1 MPAFSLSIASLHITS
16 HKRYSYVILAVSA
29 YINWVFVLLFAFLH
43 VHTYVV
49 WTRMYSYLCMYRR
62 KMNTLLNASTIFR
75 TWSWTKREDGWIMNM
90 IIGYASTLLDVWMYT
105 CLYAWHVS
113 AKKNKS
119 IFRGWSILSCEKI
132 TFASE
137 TILLFQK
144 LWIPI
149 PPRSPRSRGSILLSM
164 RKIWFRQRATYSDTG
179 LLAEP
184 STNRPQFRTDGEGPV
199 NGGLTC
205 GTKISTGGPYKKKK
219 KRT

>member
-113 AKKNKS
+113 AEKKQIYLSRLVNFIVWKNH
-119 IFRGWSILSCEKI
+119 FRFRNDLTVSKIVDPHTPQEPQEQGINTIKYEKNLVSPACYIQRYGSFGRALDKQTTIQDWWRGARQWWSNL
-132 TFASE
+132 
-137 TILLFQK
+137 
-144 LWIPI
+144 
-149 PPRSPRSRGSILLSM
+149 R
-164 RKIWFRQRATYSDTG
+164 Y
-179 LLAEP
+179 
-184 STNRPQFRTDGEGPV
+184 
-199 NGGLTC
+199 
-205 GTKISTGGPYKKKK
+205 
-219 KRT
+219 